1 MSLLATVRQ
10 WRFAKE
16 FRISVPVWPE
26 GALAVLEKLDV
37 RRPEADPVG
46 LKDQERLLADLG
58 TGLWRIRQRMIEPET
73 GKPLEEMKRAF
84 RHLQATW
91 DILADAGIE
100 IQDHTGVLFDSGMSI
115 KVLAFQPMADIDRE
129 TVIETIRPTV
139 YFRSQRIQMGEVI
152 VGRPPSPDASASS
165 E

>member
-1 MSLLATVRQ
+1 
-10 WRFAKE
+10 
-16 FRISVPVWPE
+16 
-26 GALAVLEKLDV
+26 
-37 RRPEADPVG
+37 
-46 LKDQERLLADLG
+46 
-58 TGLWRIRQRMIEPET
+58 MIEPET

-152 VGRPPSPDASASS
+152 VGRPPKPDASESS